1 MAKVDH
7 LLGMPLGSLLT
18 VFSLKPE
25 NRWLLI
31 LVMIFRESKS
41 ASNPSPM
48 FKDAFG
54 SEILVMVEF
63 FLNSSLFLLLKYNSK
78 SLEIRRKVRYWP
90 MYFEECIIDLVGF
103 GKYSAPP
110 YHFPFFSLNAIIIN
124 TVRWA

>member
-63 FLNSSLFLLLKYNSK
+63 FLNTSLFLLLKYNSK
-78 SLEIRRKVRYWP
+78 SLEIRRKVRY
-90 MYFEECIIDLVGF
+90 
-103 GKYSAPP
+103 
-110 YHFPFFSLNAIIIN
+110 
-124 TVRWA
+124 